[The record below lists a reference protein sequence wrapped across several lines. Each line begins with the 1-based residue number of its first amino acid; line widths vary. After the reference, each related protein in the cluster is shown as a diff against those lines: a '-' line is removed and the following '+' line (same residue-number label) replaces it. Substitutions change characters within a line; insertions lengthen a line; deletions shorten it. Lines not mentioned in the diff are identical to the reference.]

1 MSERF
6 FISTR
11 FRILFLAVVAIA
23 IPGIIL
29 AGFGFKLTS
38 EQREGTEALV
48 GRFYQTTADTVMGR
62 VLDKVDEQENQVLKW
77 LEDRP
82 LGKWPLQIEKLA
94 RTTPLAEQ
102 FFVLSPSFEVV
113 YPPTRETVFPEPIKW
128 RSGSGGHGAETL
140 LKSGNQLEF
149 VSGDLAAAAKKYR
162 TCADGPYTA
171 LFRSEGLISL
181 GACLKKL
188 GAFEE
193 AIEAYNRVATEFEPQ
208 DVPVS
213 HRLLAPFQV
222 GKIQE
227 ELGNKESAAETYLT
241 LYRQLASKP
250 SSPEGSD
257 TLEFF
262 LASARER
269 LKELAQNESMG
280 EAIGGQLKELK
291 NLETR
296 RNGWREFRLEIDRWI
311 TERIKW
317 ELADRTTTS
326 GKFSYFFKMLD
337 SQPFLVA
344 FTQAGGDVGKGNIF
358 GFKLDLGYVKNRI
371 LLPEVIDIKVGKGTV
386 ITFVNRESV
395 PVLPVQMSKG
405 SDVKFALIQEFP
417 RIFDFWRLGI
427 LDQENEELLVVSR
440 NQNLLMTGVLALS
453 IAVMIGGLYLTL
465 RYINRE
471 LELSRL
477 KSDFVSNVSHE
488 LKTPLTLIR
497 MFGETLS
504 LGRVKSEEK
513 AMEYYQIITRESE
526 RLTKLIDN
534 VLDFSSIESGSK
546 EYDFQIQDLGEIVQ
560 TTFESYRENL
570 ESQGFACE
578 LAIEEGVDFAAKVDR
593 DSIEQAL
600 INLFTN
606 ARKYSKDEKEIHVS
620 VSTDGEEI
628 RIAVRDKGLGI
639 TESDQQQIFDKFF
652 RVQDDYVRSIRGS
665 GLGLAITNH
674 TIESH
679 AGRIELKSSLG
690 KGSTFT
696 LVLPAFEKEKDS
708 KFRIS
713 SRTTEA
719 DRKAGTLN
727 TEGQEVQDQELSPEL
742 SDAPH
747 PAILS
752 PD

>member
-6 FISTR
+6 FVSTR

-29 AGFGFKLTS
+29 AAFGFKLTS

-82 LGKWPLQIEKLA
+82 LGKWSVQIEELA
-94 RTTPLAEQ
+94 RRTTLADQ
-102 FFVLSPSFEVV
+102 FFVLSPSFEVI
-113 YPPTRETVFPEPIKW
+113 YPPTRETVFPDPIKW
-128 RSGSGGHGAETL
+128 RSGPGGQGAETL
-140 LKSGNQLEF
+140 LKAGNQLEF

-171 LFRSEGLISL
+171 LFRAEALISL

-188 GAFEE
+188 GVFDE
-193 AIEAYNRVATEFEPQ
+193 AVEAYNRVATEIEPQ

-213 HRLLAPFQV
+213 HRLVAQYQI
-222 GKIQE
+222 GGIQE
-227 ELGNKESAAETYLT
+227 ELGSKETAAETYLA
-241 LYRQLASKP
+241 LYRQLANEP

-257 TLEFF
+257 TPEFF

-269 LKELAQNESMG
+269 LNELAQDES
-280 EAIGGQLKELK
+280 IGVALSDQLKELK
-291 NLETR
+291 QLETR
-296 RNGWREFRLEIDRWI
+296 REGWREFRLEMDRWLAQ
-311 TERIKW
+311 RIKF
-317 ELADRTTTS
+317 ELADRTTS
-326 GKFSYFFKMLD
+326 GGKFTHMFKMLD
-337 SQPFLVA
+337 SKPFLVA

-358 GFKLDLGYVKNRI
+358 GFKIDLDYVKSRV

-386 ITFVNRESV
+386 ITFVNRESE

-405 SDVKFALIQEFP
+405 GDVKFALTQEFP
-417 RIFDFWRLGI
+417 RIFDFWRLGV

-453 IAVMIGGLYLTL
+453 ITVMIGGLYLTL
-465 RYINRE
+465 HYINRE

-504 LGRVKSEEK
+504 LGRVKNEEK

-534 VLDFSSIESGSK
+534 VLDFSRIESGSK
-546 EYDFQIQDLGEIVQ
+546 EYDFQIQNVGEVVQ

-570 ESQGFACE
+570 ESQGFTCD
-578 LAIEEGVDFAAKVDR
+578 LDIEEEVDLTAKVDR
-593 DSIEQAL
+593 DSVEQAL

-620 VSTDGEEI
+620 VTTDGEEI

-639 TESDQQQIFDKFF
+639 SEQDQQQIFDKFF
-652 RVQDDYVRSIRGS
+652 RVEDDYVRSVRGS
-665 GLGLAITNH
+665 GLGLAITTH
-674 TIESH
+674 TLESH
-679 AGRIELKSSLG
+679 AGRIELKSALG
-690 KGSTFT
+690 EGSTFT
-696 LVLPAFEKEKDS
+696 LVLPVFEKEPDS
-708 KFRIS
+708 KFQMS
-713 SRTTEA
+713 SEVPDNDGA
-719 DRKAGTLN
+719 SNNPDAVESKAN
-727 TEGQEVQDQELSPEL
+727 GQDLSPEM
-742 SDAPH
+742 SDAQRG
-747 PAILS
+747 
-752 PD
+752 